1 MRVSIIQETDYVLI
15 SGTVEAMKEAFR
27 LREAG
32 YKVLILTE
40 DTFLAPDICAFQCYE
55 VTKEMEQ
62 SLPGYVHNKRLLH
75 PDSFKRYLEEECGK
89 AGVKLLYFAFP
100 VAFFEQEN
108 DRILLAAAKG
118 GIFGIRCKYVFSF
131 TQVHKPMALRC
142 MVMDDR
148 EGEYSLLTARCNT
161 GVEDNMAKALLK
173 LRKGLLESYKEKK
186 RENPGLL
193 LGRFALKG
201 YEPERR
207 WTGADKG
214 AGEDFDFFEPP
225 DSRPMKQ
232 LLPEGSRVCAENDF
246 SSFMKYECINIQE
259 EMKLKALKEHFDLA
273 VAGGGT
279 AGAMAALHGARAGLS
294 TVLIEPF
301 YDLGGTQNVGGVTTY
316 WFGNRFSDVLEIDA
330 EIDRIYEEYGIERKE
345 GIWSRYDDFHG
356 GIRGMVL
363 LRLCLEAG
371 VCVRFG
377 ELACAAVK
385 KEDTVMGIMTASVTG
400 NRIYL
405 ANTVIDGTGDGD
417 IAVFAGA
424 GACYGS
430 RRDCITYWASLAQ
443 YQSPAAY
450 QNNFSSMAVCADPF
464 DYTRFILLG
473 RKRGENTF
481 DHGSYVSM
489 RESRHIKGLEEV
501 NLKDFL
507 TFRTWEDGLYTCFSN
522 YDPKGKLDADM
533 IYAGVLPPPI
543 QMQIPLSAL
552 IPADKKGKAVKGLYV
567 AGKAVSVT
575 HNAFPGVRMQPDLM
589 HQGAVL
595 GALEAY
601 AQKQGIRMEEL
612 DKEDQRE
619 FLLQYTDDP
628 LILPEWKP
636 APEIALDELEA
647 DTRTHWMDVPFTY
660 KEKRQN
666 QCLAILC
673 GESDQI
679 RPLLKRRLERE
690 TDPVL
695 IRLLTG
701 FALFHGMDDWTEGFC
716 SEIIKEL
723 EENRKTGKGLPARRA
738 SVMCAQLLPDHG
750 VMPELVYRLNLT
762 GWSRK
767 ECILAPFSLVLDI
780 LRSSRRD
787 YSDIRK
793 GIYHYIEAFAYAA
806 EHSGLAGFIPMLLE
820 LSRLEEFQNLFLE
833 EKQADI
839 MTERYQILLLII
851 YRALA
856 GLGEKAGYEGLI
868 QFLDGPGMSI
878 QCSACMELRN
888 LTGFDYGLDKALWSR
903 RVNQLKY
910 LPGKVCDKRKF

>member
-1 MRVSIIQETDYVLI
+1 MRAAIIQETDYVLI
-15 SGTVEAMKEAFR
+15 SGTVEALKEAFR

-40 DTFLAPDICAFQCYE
+40 DTFLASDICACDRYE
-55 VTKEMEQ
+55 VTGEMEQ
-62 SLPGYVHNKRLLH
+62 FLPGYVHNKGLIH
-75 PDSFKRYLEEECGK
+75 PDSFKRFLEEECRK
-89 AGVKLLYFAFP
+89 AGVELLYFAFP

-108 DRILLAAAKG
+108 DRIFLTAAKG
-118 GIFGIRCKYVFSF
+118 GMFGIRCKFVRSFS
-131 TQVHKPMALRC
+131 QVHKPMALRC
-142 MVMDDR
+142 MVTDGR
-148 EGEYSLLTARCNT
+148 EGEYSFLTARLDT
-161 GVEDNMAKALLK
+161 GGETAMAEALLK
-173 LRKGLLESYKEKK
+173 LREGLLEVFKEKK
-186 RENPGLL
+186 QEKPGLL

-207 WTGADKG
+207 WSDDKG
-214 AGEDFDFFEPP
+214 KGEEFVFWGHP
-225 DSRPMKQ
+225 DSKPMKQ
-232 LLPEGSRVCAENDF
+232 VLPEGSRLCAENDF
-246 SSFMKYECINIQE
+246 SSFMKYECVDIQE
-259 EMKLKALKEHFDLA
+259 EMKLKALEEHFDLA

-301 YDLGGTQNVGGVTTY
+301 YDLGGTQNVGGVTAY
-316 WFGNRFSDVLEIDA
+316 WFGNRFLDVLEIDT
-330 EIDRIYEEYGIERKE
+330 EIDRMYEEYGLERKE

-385 KEDTVMGIMTASVTG
+385 KEDAVTGIMTASVTG
-400 NRIYL
+400 NRIYF

-417 IAVFAGA
+417 IAVLAGA
-424 GACYGS
+424 DACYGS
-430 RRDCITYWASLAQ
+430 RRDCFTYWASLAQ

-501 NLKDFL
+501 DLKDFL

-533 IYAGVLPPPI
+533 VYAGVLPPPI

-552 IPADKKGKAVKGLYV
+552 IPVDKKGGAVKGLYV
-567 AGKAVSVT
+567 AGKAISVT

-601 AQKQGIRMEEL
+601 AQKQGRRMEEL
-612 DKEDQRE
+612 DNEDQRE

-628 LILPEWKP
+628 LRLPEWKP
-636 APEIALDELEA
+636 APETALDKLDTA
-647 DTRTHWMDVPFTY
+647 TRTHWLDVPFTY
-660 KEKRQN
+660 REETLN
-666 QCLAILC
+666 QCLAVLC
-673 GESDQI
+673 GDSAVVG
-679 RPLLKRRLERE
+679 PLLKKRLEQE
-690 TDPVL
+690 TDPEL
-695 IRLLTG
+695 IQLLTG
-701 FALFHGMDDWTEGFC
+701 FALFHGLDDWTEGFC
-716 SEIIKEL
+716 SEITREL
-723 EENRKTGKGLPARRA
+723 LESRKSGKGLPVRRA

-750 VMPELVYRLNLT
+750 VMPELVYRLNVT

-780 LRSSRRD
+780 LKSSKRD
-787 YSDIRK
+787 YSDIRM

-806 EHSGLAGFIPMLLE
+806 EHSGLTGFIPMLLE
-820 LSRLEEFQNLFLE
+820 LGRLEEFQNLFLE

-868 QFLDGPGMSI
+868 QFLDAPGMSI
-878 QCSACMELRN
+878 SCSACMELRN
-888 LTGFDYGLDKALWSR
+888 LTGFDYGIDKALWSSG
-903 RVNQLKY
+903 VNKLKDF
-910 LPGKVCDKRKF
+910 PRKVCGKRKF